1 MPLRNTKRVSNCAPR
16 NVGSEVTLREPKL
29 KPRGSKA
36 PAGTGLDSVKPFC
49 HSCETCT
56 AANGVTANQPQ
67 ACFHPASM
75 RPLRRLLPKLPLA
88 VSVGPMPTMLRV
100 SLLRKVEKLS
110 AAAAYSE
117 AQVFT

>member
-1 MPLRNTKRVSNCAPR
+1 MASLAPASMR
-16 NVGSEVTLREPKL
+16 AASLEAPGPSTGNGSAAL
-29 KPRGSKA
+29 
-36 PAGTGLDSVKPFC
+36 AGTGLDSVKPFC
-49 HSCETCT
+49 HSCDTCT
-56 AANGVTANQPQ
+56 AAKGVTENQPQ
-67 ACFHPASM
+67 ACFHPTSM

-117 AQVFT
+117 AQ